1 MKPIEALK
9 EVGLNDWGTLA
20 IGLRKGWA
28 EKSDVAE
35 HALVLLSNNADEND
49 EKIALLAI
57 ASSLDDREVDDLLR
71 DLAALGSETDALEK
85 WRLAALVALRKSD
98 LG

>member
-1 MKPIEALK
+1 MKPTQALK
-9 EVGLNDWGTLA
+9 EVGPNDWETLA
-20 IGLRKGWA
+20 IGLRKGRA

-57 ASSLDDREVDDLLR
+57 ASPLNDREVDDLLR